1 MVLPIFVCSS
11 FYRMIQVGKINTLTI
26 NRKVEFGFYLDDGK
40 EGILLPKRF
49 APKQAKVGDTMAVFI
64 YHDSDNRLIATTQQP
79 KGMVDDIVLL
89 KCVSTMPAGAFL
101 DWGLMKDLFVA
112 KSQQKMGMRVGGW
125 YLVKIYIDQQTGRI
139 AATEKIERFINNDN
153 LTIKQKD
160 EVDIII
166 YRQTDIGYSCII
178 NNKHWGL
185 IHNNQ
190 IFTELEPGQHHK
202 AFIQTIREDNK
213 IDVVLGKA
221 GFSKVESEA
230 EKIIRLLKEHNNY
243 LPYHDKS
250 EPEDIYAFFGMSKKT
265 FKMTIGNLFKQQ
277 KITLTQTGIQLVE
290 N

>member
-1 MVLPIFVCSS
+1 
-11 FYRMIQVGKINTLTI
+11 MIQVGKINTLTI

-49 APKQAKVGDTMAVFI
+49 APKQAKVGDTIAVFI

-139 AATEKIERFINNDN
+139 AATEKIERFINNEN

-190 IFTELEPGQHHK
+190 IFTQLEPGQHHK

-221 GFSKVESEA
+221 GFSKVESES
-230 EKIIRLLKEHNNY
+230 EKIIRLLKENNNY

-250 EPEDIYAFFGMSKKT
+250 DPKDIYAFFGMSKKT

>member
-1 MVLPIFVCSS
+1 
-11 FYRMIQVGKINTLTI
+11 MIQVGKINTLTI

-49 APKQAKVGDTMAVFI
+49 APKQAKVGDTIAVFI

-112 KSQQKMGMRVGGW
+112 KSQQKLGMRVGGW

-190 IFTELEPGQHHK
+190 IFTALEPGQHHK

-221 GFSKVESEA
+221 GFSKVENEA
-230 EKIIRLLKEHNNY
+230 EKIIRLLKENNNY

-250 EPEDIYAFFGMSKKT
+250 DPEDIYAFFGMSKKT

>member
-1 MVLPIFVCSS
+1 
-11 FYRMIQVGKINTLTI
+11 MIQVGKINTLTI

-49 APKQAKVGDTMAVFI
+49 APKQAKVGDNIAVFI

-153 LTIKQKD
+153 LTIQQKD

-190 IFTELEPGQHHK
+190 IFTQLEPGQHHK

-230 EKIIRLLKEHNNY
+230 EKIIRLLKQNNNY

-250 EPEDIYAFFGMSKKT
+250 DPEDIYAFFGMSKKT